1 MEYRK
6 YSRQEANLIC
16 AQEMVRPQLSD
27 RVCCAIRDHEREVGL
42 TSPQLTANTGPGLI
56 SFFTR
61 TILWV
66 KKNKTLNSYP

>member
-56 SFFTR
+56 SF
-61 TILWV
+61 LPV
-66 KKNKTLNSYP
+66 LHCESKKNKTLNSYP